1 MMNVDKFAQ
10 KWERQRARG
19 RWVYA
24 AVHAAVIGG
33 LIAFMKLVIDFT
45 GVEGPDTLT
54 PLTIF
59 YFAIGG
65 FAYGLIRF
73 NIRERFY
80 RAMKGQ
86 DNDGS

>member
-1 MMNVDKFAQ
+1 MINQDGFVA

-19 RWVYA
+19 RIVYA
-24 AVHAAVIGG
+24 FLHAAVFAG
-33 LIAFMKLVIDFT
+33 LIGIVGLAFILFELDRP
-45 GVEGPDTLT
+45 EALT
-54 PLTIF
+54 PQTLA

-80 RAMKGQ
+80 HSLKGP
-86 DNDGS
+86 DNDKS